1 MQYDKDLLKEISKK
15 LLESGEKIAV
25 AESVTSGLLQNTFSQ
40 MNKAMD
46 FFKGGITAY
55 TIDSKIKLLNVNLQE
70 AAKTNCVSAQI
81 ADEMAQNI
89 SKMFQTEWSIAI
101 TGYASP
107 VKESDFE
114 LFAYYSVYHIGKIV
128 SSQKI
133 ELPKTNSP
141 EEAQNIYVQK
151 VLNDLKNLINAPE
164 NSLTVSKNI
173 SKN

>member
-1 MQYDKDLLKEISKK
+1 MNYDKDLLEEISKK

-25 AESVTSGLLQNTFSQ
+25 AESVTSGLLQNAFSQ

-46 FFKGGITAY
+46 FFEGGISTY
-55 TIDSKIKLLNVNLQE
+55 TIESKVNLLNVNLKE
-70 AAKTNCVSAQI
+70 AEKTNCVSPKI
-81 ADEMAQNI
+81 AEEMAENVC
-89 SKMFQTEWSIAI
+89 KMFGTEWSIAI

-114 LFAYYSVYHIGKIV
+114 LFAYYSIYHNGEIV

-133 ELPKTNSP
+133 DLSKTNSP

-151 VLNDLKNLINAPE
+151 VLNDLKIY
-164 NSLTVSKNI
+164 
-173 SKN
+173 